1 MSSRR
6 DEPLPYEVIRDLLG
20 FVRAMYRAAK
30 ARGASRHELEKLARI
45 GKDLTEAIDLGVSTR
60 PGTLGH
66 KAAWAR
72 AEEATRALGDF
83 VDAMTPAEPLLE
95 TMRAQVIGSTRRVRS
110 PRHER

>member
-6 DEPLPYEVIRDLLG
+6 DEPLPYEVVRDLIA

-30 ARGASRHELEKLARI
+30 ARGASRHELDKLARI

-66 KAAWAR
+66 KAAWAK
-72 AEEATRALGDF
+72 AEEATRTLGDF
-83 VDAMTPAEPLLE
+83 IDAMTPAEPLYE
-95 TMRAQVIGSTRRVRS
+95 SMRAQMIGSARPS
-110 PRHER
+110 KLPRHER